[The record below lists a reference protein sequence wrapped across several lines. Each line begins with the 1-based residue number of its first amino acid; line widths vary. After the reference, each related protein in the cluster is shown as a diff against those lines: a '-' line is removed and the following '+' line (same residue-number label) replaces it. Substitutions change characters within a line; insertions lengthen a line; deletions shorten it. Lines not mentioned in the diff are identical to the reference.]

1 MKKISRMLK
10 AFRFWLDYASQ
21 SEPQY
26 MGRVRKVFDEDALKL

>member
-1 MKKISRMLK
+1 MKKISKMLK

-26 MGRVRKVFDEDALKL
+26 MGRVRKVLDTEV